1 MADKWGR
8 GSSTNRGAVQ
18 QSLPIGPPA
27 RQPDAWTA
35 LPPWTGRV
43 ARGLADRL
51 LAERDRWLLWL
62 PVFLG
67 LGIAAFFSLPGE
79 PPALAAVPAL
89 VLVAAALAGARRADR
104 AGAALPR
111 ALCVALAAT
120 AAGFLVAQARVEAV
134 RAPILPREGTYDVTG
149 RVRSVEP
156 RGHGVRIVLASPE
169 LSRLSPDETPRYV
182 RVTFARGGVDLDPGA
197 VIRVRA
203 RLRPPPGPTFPGGF
217 DGARMAY
224 FQQLGGLGYSVGAPE
239 ILSTPDRPDA
249 GVPLLRARIAR
260 RIHEI
265 IPGPSG
271 AFAAALM
278 AGVRSD
284 LDEHTWH
291 DFQVA
296 GLAHLIA
303 IAGLHMSLVAG
314 TVFTV
319 ARFILALI
327 PWIALRVRV
336 HKPAALIAFAVAAF
350 YLAVSGATVPTQRAF
365 VSFGVALVAILLDR
379 NPFSL
384 RLLAWAALAVL
395 AIQPEAL
402 GGASF
407 QLSFAAVLG
416 LMATYEAFR
425 LRALAQGDAGPLG
438 HLRSYV
444 LGVIATTLIASS
456 ATAPFSAYH
465 FQTIATYGILG
476 NLIAVPITSFLVM
489 PMGLLGLALMPVG
502 LDAPAFRLMG
512 WGCDAVLWTAHTV
525 ASLPGASIT
534 VHQWPLSVLLLMML
548 GGLWLGLW
556 RRRWRLL
563 GLVPCAAALMVA
575 VLGPRPV
582 LVVDPELDAAARRLP
597 DGRVVTLEWH
607 RASRLRTDWLR
618 ALGADEAVRGPT
630 SGGEG
635 DGIACDEQG
644 CVVTVDGA
652 KVSLSRRAGAA
663 VEDCALAALVVSRA
677 GPEACPAGGRLVGP
691 RALWASQGLTVWR
704 TGGGL
709 EVETVAASRGRWPW
723 STPPGH
729 AVARSFNQE

>member
-1 MADKWGR
+1 
-8 GSSTNRGAVQ
+8 
-18 QSLPIGPPA
+18 
-27 RQPDAWTA
+27 
-35 LPPWTGRV
+35 
-43 ARGLADRL
+43 
-51 LAERDRWLLWL
+51 
-62 PVFLG
+62 
-67 LGIAAFFSLPGE
+67 
-79 PPALAAVPAL
+79 
-89 VLVAAALAGARRADR
+89 
-104 AGAALPR
+104 
-111 ALCVALAAT
+111 
-120 AAGFLVAQARVEAV
+120 
-134 RAPILPREGTYDVTG
+134 
-149 RVRSVEP
+149 
-156 RGHGVRIVLASPE
+156 
-169 LSRLSPDETPRYV
+169 
-182 RVTFARGGVDLDPGA
+182 
-197 VIRVRA
+197 
-203 RLRPPPGPTFPGGF
+203 
-217 DGARMAY
+217 
-224 FQQLGGLGYSVGAPE
+224 
-239 ILSTPDRPDA
+239 
-249 GVPLLRARIAR
+249 
-260 RIHEI
+260 
-265 IPGPSG
+265 
-271 AFAAALM
+271 M

-319 ARFILALI
+319 ARFLLALI

-416 LMATYEAFR
+416 LMATYETFR
-425 LRALAQGDAGPLG
+425 LRAHAQADAGPLG

-444 LGVIATTLIASS
+444 LGVIATTLMASS

-534 VHQWPLSVLLLMML
+534 VHQWPLSVLLLMIL
-548 GGLWLGLW
+548 G
-556 RRRWRLL
+556 
-563 GLVPCAAALMVA
+563 
-575 VLGPRPV
+575 
-582 LVVDPELDAAARRLP
+582 
-597 DGRVVTLEWH
+597 
-607 RASRLRTDWLR
+607 
-618 ALGADEAVRGPT
+618 EAQHPG
-630 SGGEG
+630 
-635 DGIACDEQG
+635 
-644 CVVTVDGA
+644 
-652 KVSLSRRAGAA
+652 
-663 VEDCALAALVVSRA
+663 
-677 GPEACPAGGRLVGP
+677 
-691 RALWASQGLTVWR
+691 ALW
-704 TGGGL
+704 
-709 EVETVAASRGRWPW
+709 
-723 STPPGH
+723 
-729 AVARSFNQE
+729 